1 MMTPPQGHD
10 AFSRNGKSVI
20 RFRPAWRSFWGSAIA
35 GACVLTLWMVKK
47 SIFDGV
53 ALSVGIPAEL
63 SALGLIIGLG
73 PIALAVLY
81 QRYTRSFEIEEG
93 RTIRRTVGFIA
104 RKKREFSLSDK
115 IQADMEQS
123 ISARVLNYGT
133 IRFWTGDD
141 RSQLEWAN
149 APDPDEIISYINALK
164 SPGKHDTVALANA
177 GAGPAPFS
185 VAGTPAS
192 PAHVAIP
199 AGVALT
205 PPTLEEAK
213 KTKSTH
219 YGPLSDQL
227 SNADLPRMRYKTPMG
242 HYIDNRDGT
251 VSHQE
256 TGLMWIR
263 APWGMVWNGA
273 GFQGEPIPLKW
284 HQAVELFGGDR
295 MADFSKGFKLEAG
308 DHRGYTSIFDLYYQ
322 TRKCAV
328 HFAGDANWQQPT
340 ALELDL
346 MSPHMVFM
354 DYRKVMG
361 DEPSG
366 ENSARASALFEN
378 RKAILRQMIPT
389 SVSESAYRNDY
400 ESLWSGGSALK
411 RFMKK
416 LYPELT
422 ALKDARGGGVIWSG
436 SGYNLTTALAYG
448 GWFPLSDMRMKTAL
462 NIVFVRYATV
472 KDFINIPIEDV
483 TL

>member
-1 MMTPPQGHD
+1 MMTPPQGHN

-35 GACVLTLWMVKK
+35 GACVIALWMVKK
-47 SIFDGV
+47 SIFDGL
-53 ALSVGIPAEL
+53 AQGVGIPAEL
-63 SALGLIIGLG
+63 SALALMIGLG

-81 QRYTRSFEIEEG
+81 QRYTRSYEIEEG
-93 RTIRRTVGFIA
+93 RTIRLTVGFIA

-115 IQADMEQS
+115 IQADMAQS
-123 ISARVLNYGT
+123 VPARLFNYGT
-133 IRFWTGDD
+133 IKFWTGDD
-141 RSQLEWAN
+141 RSQLEWTN
-149 APDPDEIISYINALK
+149 APDPDKIISYINALK
-164 SPGKHDTVALANA
+164 SPEHHDSAAPANA
-177 GAGPAPFS
+177 GAGSAPVS
-185 VAGTPAS
+185 VGGTSAS
-192 PAHVAIP
+192 PVPVAIT
-199 AGVALT
+199 AGGALT
-205 PPTLEEAK
+205 PPTLVEAK

-227 SNADLPRMRYKTPMG
+227 SNLDLPRLRYKTPMG

-251 VSHQE
+251 VSHEE

-308 DHRGYTSIFDLYYQ
+308 DHRGYTSLFDLYYQ
-322 TRKCAV
+322 TRKCAIQ
-328 HFAGDANWQQPT
+328 FAGDANWQQPT

-346 MSPHMVFM
+346 MSPHMIFM
-354 DYRKVMG
+354 DYRKVMR

-366 ENSARASALFEN
+366 ERAARDSALFEN
-378 RKAILRQMIPT
+378 RKAILRRMIPT
-389 SVSESAYRNDY
+389 SVSESTYRNDY
-400 ESLWSGGSALK
+400 EGPWSGGSALK
-411 RFMKK
+411 PFMRK

-422 ALKDARGGGVIWSG
+422 ALKDAHGGGVIWSG
-436 SGYNLTTALAYG
+436 SGCNLTTALAYG

-472 KDFINIPIEDV
+472 KDFVNIPIEDV